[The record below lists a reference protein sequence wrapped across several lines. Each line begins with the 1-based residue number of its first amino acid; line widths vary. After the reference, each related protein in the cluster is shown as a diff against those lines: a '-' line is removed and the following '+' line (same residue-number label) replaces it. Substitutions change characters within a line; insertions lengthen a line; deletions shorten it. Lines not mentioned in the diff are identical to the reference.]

1 MGPIDDGATAILPR
15 SKSASH
21 PSQLSG
27 LTAERTDELNPPT
40 LCWVQLFVFFL
51 LFYTLT
57 PCGLFV
63 LFFLWFTLQQHGKQL
78 YSPSKADTEEKQLQQ
93 TDSDVSVCRQ
103 PMNSEIIKAHSE
115 VIFASETQR
124 STFVMSQREQLN
136 PTRCLD
142 AEMWSP
148 WFWPISIRHGV
159 LVLVGSGK
167 HLFLQDAPNKGLN
180 VLFYAGL
187 HIGELSVL
195 LCLEFLS

>member
-1 MGPIDDGATAILPR
+1 MWGLSIMERQQFFQGVNQPAIHHSCQGWQR
-15 SKSASH
+15 SGWMNWTLLRSAGFNWFFF
-21 PSQLSG
+21 PSFLHFN
-27 LTAERTDELNPPT
+27 A
-40 LCWVQLFVFFL
+40 LCF
-51 LFYTLT
+51 
-57 PCGLFV
+57 
-63 LFFLWFTLQQHGKQL
+63 FFLWFTLQQHGKQL

-103 PMNSEIIKAHSE
+103 SMNSEIIKAHSE

-167 HLFLQDAPNKGLN
+167 HVFLQDAPNKGLN